1 METTSV
7 ILPSQAGGAPGATAA
22 VSRFRLLRY
31 YVATSLIAISVVT
44 VIVAILFVWRAEK
57 EFAARATAQSV
68 SEAAHIAH
76 MFYHHVLAPSQRD
89 GEMLKLRD
97 AADAEALEE
106 FYAHNAY
113 GLGIVVINVLKLDG
127 GLLWSTMAGDV
138 SETPSDM
145 AAFATV
151 VHQEIPVSEL
161 RRGELVAHSS
171 GESRSLD
178 VTRTYHPLKD
188 IPLDVSLEGRLLGVL
203 EIRQDVTEAL
213 AEARR
218 GALTV
223 AVAGS
228 TATGTVLFTLLFLLV
243 FRADRN
249 ITRGLARLIS
259 QQRELG
265 ESEKRLR
272 TVFDYA
278 PIGMLT
284 ADGGGRILR
293 ANRKFLQ
300 MTEYEATEIEGKR
313 FSEITHPDD
322 IPGSFDLFREM
333 VEGRRNGYLFNKRYV
348 RKDGSTLWSEV
359 VVSKLPD
366 SGAGFRC
373 VAMVDDVTERRKAET
388 AVAEASRLASIGEL
402 AAGVAHEINNPLTTI
417 MSFSKLMEMSGLP
430 EGPAADL
437 KHIYSEASRALRIVE
452 NLLSF
457 ARKRTL
463 EVSPQSI
470 VPVLERALQL
480 KKHQLTSKNIEITA
494 DWLPGL
500 PIARLDEDQMLEVV
514 LNILTNAEQVL
525 AELPRQGSI
534 RLEAREAE
542 GNIRVAIS
550 DDGPGIAPENLQ
562 RVFRPFFT
570 TEPTGEGTGLG
581 LSICYGIVQQ
591 HGGKLSVES
600 DGRRG
605 TTFVIELPALSGHT
619 TTNGVAGKYLVYSGV
634 E

>member
-1 METTSV
+1 M
-7 ILPSQAGGAPGATAA
+7 
-22 VSRFRLLRY
+22 
-31 YVATSLIAISVVT
+31 
-44 VIVAILFVWRAEK
+44 
-57 EFAARATAQSV
+57 
-68 SEAAHIAH
+68 
-76 MFYHHVLAPSQRD
+76 
-89 GEMLKLRD
+89 
-97 AADAEALEE
+97 
-106 FYAHNAY
+106 
-113 GLGIVVINVLKLDG
+113 
-127 GLLWSTMAGDV
+127 
-138 SETPSDM
+138 
-145 AAFATV
+145 
-151 VHQEIPVSEL
+151 
-161 RRGELVAHSS
+161 
-171 GESRSLD
+171 
-178 VTRTYHPLKD
+178 
-188 IPLDVSLEGRLLGVL
+188 
-203 EIRQDVTEAL
+203 
-213 AEARR
+213 
-218 GALTV
+218 
-223 AVAGS
+223 
-228 TATGTVLFTLLFLLV
+228 
-243 FRADRN
+243 
-249 ITRGLARLIS
+249 
-259 QQRELG
+259 
-265 ESEKRLR
+265 
-272 TVFDYA
+272 
-278 PIGMLT
+278 
-284 ADGGGRILR
+284 
-293 ANRKFLQ
+293 
-300 MTEYEATEIEGKR
+300 
-313 FSEITHPDD
+313 
-322 IPGSFDLFREM
+322 
-333 VEGRRNGYLFNKRYV
+333 
-348 RKDGSTLWSEV
+348 
-359 VVSKLPD
+359 
-366 SGAGFRC
+366 
-373 VAMVDDVTERRKAET
+373 
-388 AVAEASRLASIGEL
+388 
-402 AAGVAHEINNPLTTI
+402 
-417 MSFSKLMEMSGLP
+417 P

-437 KHIYSEASRALRIVE
+437 KHIYSEASRASRIVE

>member
-1 METTSV
+1 M
-7 ILPSQAGGAPGATAA
+7 
-22 VSRFRLLRY
+22 FR
-31 YVATSLIAISVVT
+31 
-44 VIVAILFVWRAEK
+44 
-57 EFAARATAQSV
+57 
-68 SEAAHIAH
+68 
-76 MFYHHVLAPSQRD
+76 
-89 GEMLKLRD
+89 
-97 AADAEALEE
+97 
-106 FYAHNAY
+106 
-113 GLGIVVINVLKLDG
+113 
-127 GLLWSTMAGDV
+127 
-138 SETPSDM
+138 
-145 AAFATV
+145 
-151 VHQEIPVSEL
+151 
-161 RRGELVAHSS
+161 
-171 GESRSLD
+171 
-178 VTRTYHPLKD
+178 
-188 IPLDVSLEGRLLGVL
+188 
-203 EIRQDVTEAL
+203 
-213 AEARR
+213 
-218 GALTV
+218 
-223 AVAGS
+223 
-228 TATGTVLFTLLFLLV
+228 

-322 IPGSFDLFREM
+322 IPGSFELFREM

-437 KHIYSEASRALRIVE
+437 KHIYSEASRASRIVE

-463 EVSPQSI
+463 EVSAQSI
-470 VPVLERALQL
+470 VSVLERALQL